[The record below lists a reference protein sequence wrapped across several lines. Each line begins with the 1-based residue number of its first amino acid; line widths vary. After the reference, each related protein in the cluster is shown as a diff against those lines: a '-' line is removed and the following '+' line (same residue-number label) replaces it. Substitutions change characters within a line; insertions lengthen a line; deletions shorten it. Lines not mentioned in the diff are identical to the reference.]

1 MLRLQLA
8 QALQLH
14 SVASSREV
22 ETCAAG
28 LVFPAGTRNGEPVF
42 TVRQLCEVQPEA
54 YDERTVRAAS
64 LKPAFCT
71 EIANAA
77 KLAGAGVL
85 LAHTHVGARA
95 LEEFSGTDDDGEIP
109 LAQYFDRRLPGVP
122 CFSAVFT
129 GNTARARNL
138 NGSAVGVT
146 FVGNELLPQHRH
158 QVVQGDRYHR
168 QVLAFG
174 ERGQAAVS
182 SLRVA
187 VVGLG
192 GTGSV
197 VASQLAH
204 LGVRSMLLIDPDTV
218 EATNLNRLVG
228 ATPND
233 VGTAKVIVAARHIKT
248 ISPDTEVV
256 AMQGDVANDDVARAL
271 LEADFIFGCTDS
283 MASRAVMNQLAYQ
296 FFIPC
301 IDMGVGIHVVD
312 GDVRFIAGRVQML
325 SPGLPCLV
333 CTDKLDYEQV
343 RREMMSD
350 AQRKSDPYIQGEAVP
365 QPAVISLNSTVSSA
379 AVTMFLAAVAG
390 VPSAARMLTYDGK
403 LGTMRAAGMPPRAGC
418 IACAEE
424 GGLGRG
430 ERWPLPTRKGS

>member
-1 MLRLQLA
+1 MLRLQLS
-8 QALQLH
+8 QALQLQ
-14 SVASSREV
+14 SAASSREV

-28 LVFPAGTRNGEPVF
+28 LVFPAVTHDGKRVF
-42 TVRQLCEVQPEA
+42 AVRQLREVELDA
-54 YDERTVRAAS
+54 YNERTAYATS

-85 LAHTHVGARA
+85 LAHTHIGERP
-95 LEEFSGTDDDGEIP
+95 LEEFSTTDDDGEVP
-109 LAQYFDRRLPGVP
+109 LAEYFARRLPGVP
-122 CFSAVFT
+122 CFTAVFT
-129 GNTARARNL
+129 GGTVRARTL
-138 NGSAVGVT
+138 GGSAVDVT
-146 FVGNELLPQHRH
+146 LVGRELLPQRQHH
-158 QVVQGDRYHR
+158 AVEGDRYHR

-174 ERGQAAVS
+174 KRGQTAVS

-204 LGVRSMLLIDPDTV
+204 LGVRRMLFIDPDTV

-228 ATPND
+228 ATLGD
-233 VGTAKVIVAARHIKT
+233 IGTAKVGVAAGHVKT

-256 AMQGDVANDDVARAL
+256 TLQDDVANDAVARAL
-271 LEADFIFGCTDS
+271 LETDFIFGCTDS
-283 MASRAVMNQLAYQ
+283 MASRAVLNQLAYQ
-296 FFIPC
+296 YLIPC

-325 SPGLPCLV
+325 SPGLACLV
-333 CTDKLDYEQV
+333 CTDKLDFEQV
-343 RREMMSD
+343 RREMMTE
-350 AQRKSDPYIQGEAVP
+350 AQRKADQYIQGEAVA
-365 QPAVISLNSTVSSA
+365 QPAVISLNSTISSA

-403 LGTMRAAGMPPRAGC
+403 LGSMRAAGMDPRPGC
-418 IACAEE
+418 VACSEDGA
-424 GGLGRG
+424 LGRG
-430 ERWPLPTRKGS
+430 DKWPLPTRKAS